1 MNVFAKVRRT
11 NGQPEKHNEEQPV
24 ANFEPPPLTPVRLH
38 GYADTAKIRLLD
50 DDLCEEIRHLLPA
63 RLQLYDSWQ
72 LMYSLE
78 QHGASL
84 GTLYN
89 RLRLPTDKR
98 PGYIM
103 VIKDKVGSI
112 FGAYVNEAYKPTDTR
127 RFYGNGECFL
137 WKLKK
142 QKSKSF
148 SGSLEESDMPDRYF
162 QAFPFT
168 GLNDFVIF
176 CTHRFLSMGGG
187 DGHYGLWLDDNLD
200 KGVSD
205 RSLTFG
211 NDPLSDNGSK
221 FNIIALEVWRV
232 Q

>member
-1 MNVFAKVRRT
+1 MNFDRFNVNGCASSNNLGIMNVFAKVRRT

-38 GYADTAKIRLLD
+38 GYANTAKIRLLD

-103 VIKDKVGSI
+103 VIKDRVGSI

-137 WKLKK
+137 WKLKNK
-142 QKSKSF
+142 VKIVLLVVLKKVICQIDTFKHSRLLVSMILLF
-148 SGSLEESDMPDRYF
+148 
-162 QAFPFT
+162 
-168 GLNDFVIF
+168 FVLIDSY
-176 CTHRFLSMGGG
+176 LWEVAMGIMDCG
-187 DGHYGLWLDDNLD
+187 
-200 KGVSD
+200 
-205 RSLTFG
+205 
-211 NDPLSDNGSK
+211 
-221 FNIIALEVWRV
+221 
-232 Q
+232 